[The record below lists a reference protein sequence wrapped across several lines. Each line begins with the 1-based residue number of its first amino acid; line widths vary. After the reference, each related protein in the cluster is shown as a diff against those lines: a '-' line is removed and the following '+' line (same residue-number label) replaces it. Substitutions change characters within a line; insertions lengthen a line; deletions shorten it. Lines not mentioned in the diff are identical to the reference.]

1 MTTRLTVPQLDANI
15 VDVTITAWRKAVG
28 VRVRAGEIVA
38 DITTDK
44 AVFELESPADGTL
57 LRILA
62 PEKSVVPSAYILA
75 LLGEPGEDDPE
86 ADAANRACVEAY
98 RAAGGGVRSAERG
111 VRSAER
117 GVRSAERGMRSAEG
131 VAHGFPTPHSALRTP
146 HSDDSALRTP
156 HPAFRTRAT
165 PRARRLAQDLGIDLA
180 RVQSDTGAEVVD
192 EAALQAWLKEKP
204 HDS

>member
-28 VRVRAGEIVA
+28 ETVRAGEIVA

-44 AVFELESPADGTL
+44 ATFELESPADGTL
-57 LRILA
+57 LAILA

-75 LLGEPGEDDPE
+75 LLGTPGETDPDAE
-86 ADAANRACVEAY
+86 AANRACVEAY
-98 RAAGGGVRSAERG
+98 RAAGGGT
-111 VRSAER
+111 
-117 GVRSAERGMRSAEG
+117 RSAERGMRSAEG
-131 VAHGFPTPHSALRTP
+131 VAHGSPTPHSALRTP
-146 HSDDSALRTP
+146 HSDDSAFRTP
-156 HPAFRTRAT
+156 HSALRTRAT